1 MIKENVIIREEGL
14 GRSFEKFLS
23 IEIRFLK
30 TRLSEEG
37 ENLENVVS

>member
-1 MIKENVIIREEGL
+1 MTKENVIIREEGP
-14 GRSFEKFLS
+14 GRSPEKLPS
-23 IEIRFLK
+23 IEIRSLK